1 MDFDK
6 FIEEIKTKISLK
18 STLDINDI
26 IVMILPDLMT
36 FGVVTSIERDMM
48 KKAEWWFV
56 TFTTLSIPM
65 KSITRILRTEQ
76 MTGQEV
82 FTIDGKQHFFS
93 AVDINI
99 TKEEEAIKPSKKRGK
114 LTLLRKEK

>member
-99 TKEEEAIKPSKKRGK
+99 TKEEPVEPSKKKAK